1 MKVVVGKAY
10 GHQTPAFA
18 AEMTYLIFHPYWD
31 VPSSIARRELIPKF
45 ARDPEFLRENHY
57 EIVGLDGEVVTR
69 NNASA
74 SILDAVRAG
83 RYRVRQMPGPD
94 NALGGVKFM
103 FPNEHNVYLHGTP
116 AMELFSKTRRDFSH
130 GCIRVEKPAEL
141 AQWVLRNRPDWP
153 PERIRAAINGKGPLK
168 VVLDQP
174 IPVLIVYGTAVVEE
188 TGDVRFFHD
197 IYGKDAALER
207 ALAAA
212 EP

>member
-1 MKVVVGKAY
+1 
-10 GHQTPAFA
+10 
-18 AEMTYLIFHPYWD
+18 
-31 VPSSIARRELIPKF
+31 
-45 ARDPEFLRENHY
+45 
-57 EIVGLDGEVVTR
+57 
-69 NNASA
+69 
-74 SILDAVRAG
+74 
-83 RYRVRQMPGPD
+83 MPGPD